1 MRIGILGAG
10 NVGTRLAELARRAGQ
25 DVRVGTRSDA
35 REVAAFAELLILAIP
50 YTACV
55 DALPP
60 LAASLKGKIVV
71 DATNPLNADWSPMS
85 FSDES
90 SAGEEIAK
98 LLPTSRIVKA
108 FNTVFADIMVPEKLS
123 RNGQPVTT
131 FLCGDDAE
139 AKAAVSR
146 LATSFGF
153 EPLDAGPLRNS
164 RYTEGIAHLNIYL
177 AVALGGGT
185 DATFLFHRSGRQA

>member
-10 NVGTRLAELARRAGQ
+10 SIGTRLVELARRAGQ
-25 DVRVGTRSDA
+25 DMRAGSRADA
-35 REVAAFAELLILAIP
+35 QEVAAYADLFILAIP
-50 YTACV
+50 YSACA

-60 LAASLKGKIVV
+60 LAASLRGKIVV
-71 DATNPLNADWSPMS
+71 DATNPLNADWSPIS
-85 FSDES
+85 FGDQS

-123 RNGQPVTT
+123 RNGQQVTT
-131 FLCGDDAE
+131 FLCGDDSA
-139 AKAAVSR
+139 AQMAVSE
-146 LATSFGF
+146 LAKSLGF
-153 EPLDAGPLRNS
+153 EPIDAGPLRNS
-164 RYTEGIAHLNIYL
+164 RYTEGIAHLNICL

-185 DATFLFHRSGRQA
+185 DAAFLYHRSAK